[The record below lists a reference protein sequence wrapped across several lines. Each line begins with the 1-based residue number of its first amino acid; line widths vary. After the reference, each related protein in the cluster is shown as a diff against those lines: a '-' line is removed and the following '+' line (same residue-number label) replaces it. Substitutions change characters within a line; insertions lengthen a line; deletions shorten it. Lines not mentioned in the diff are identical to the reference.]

1 MRKNREV
8 FVFKNTDGISEFAIT
23 MWTDIARKAIKNKGF
38 FTVALSGG
46 QTPKFLYKKLAEKSK
61 KLPWNKTHIF
71 LVDERFVSVN
81 DPYSNYRMI
90 KKDLLDKVT
99 IPKRNIHP
107 VAVKDTVKASA
118 CDYQKEIKDF
128 LNLKKDRLP
137 SFDLITLGIGGDGHT
152 ASLFPSDA
160 AVHQKK
166 ALITTVSRG
175 EVKCERITM
184 TFPVINNSKN
194 IIFMVT
200 GKNKSK
206 VLKDVLAK
214 PNFRLPASLVGP
226 KKGKL
231 TFLVDTKAGAS
242 LDNSSRRTPLVRR
255 GSLKEDK

>member
-1 MRKNREV
+1 MRKNKEV
-8 FVFKNTDGISEFAIT
+8 FVFKNTDDMSEFAIKI
-23 MWTDIARKAIKNKGF
+23 WADVAREAIKKKGF

-46 QTPKFLYKKLAEKSK
+46 QTPKFLYKKLAGKSK

-71 LVDERFVSVN
+71 LVDERFVSEN

-90 KKDLLDKVT
+90 KKDLLDKVI
-99 IPKRNIHP
+99 IPKRNIYP
-107 VAVKDTVKASA
+107 VAVEGTVGEAA

-128 LNLKKDRLP
+128 FNLKKDKLP
-137 SFDLITLGIGGDGHT
+137 SFDLVTLGIGGDGHT

-160 AVHQKK
+160 AVHQKR

-175 EVKCERITM
+175 DVKCERITM

-194 IIFMVT
+194 IIFMIT

-214 PNFRLPASLVGP
+214 PNSRLPASLVWP

-231 TFLVDTKAGAS
+231 TFLVDIKAGSS
-242 LDNSSRRTPLVRR
+242 LDNSSCRMPDNEKIV
-255 GSLKEDK
+255 S